1 MNTSN
6 LTIKVNKKSAWQALL
21 SMIGVSLLLIFF
33 IFMEYIIPNGSEQRV
48 ALLIVRIFCI
58 IFLPFMIY
66 ALVFFVKMLISNEP
80 LIEICDEYFYDNA
93 NLLSQGKISW
103 SDMSYAAIQGM
114 YFTIYLK
121 DRDAYLKKANFFKKL
136 LIKIN
141 IKQGLGE
148 IVITPALFDASPMEF
163 FRAFNSH
170 LEIDGFDELEKQLE
184 AEEKARNEEEI
195 EK

>member
-1 MNTSN
+1 MNN

-21 SMIGVSLLLIFF
+21 SMIGLSLLFIFF

-58 IFLPFMIY
+58 IFLPLMIY
-66 ALVFFVKMLISNEP
+66 ALVFFAKMLISNEP

-93 NLLSQGKISW
+93 NVLSQGRISW
-103 SDMSYAAIQGM
+103 SDMSYAAIEGQ
-114 YFTIYLK
+114 YFTIYVK
-121 DRDAYLKKANFFKKL
+121 DRDAYLKKANFFKRM
-136 LIKIN
+136 LIKMN

-148 IVITPALFDASPMEF
+148 IVITPALFDVSPMEF

-170 LEIDGFDELEKQLE
+170 FEIDGLDELEKQLE
-184 AEEKARNEEEI
+184 CEERAKTNE
-195 EK
+195 K

>member
-1 MNTSN
+1 MTN

-21 SMIGVSLLLIFF
+21 SMVGLSLLFIFF

-66 ALVFFVKMLISNEP
+66 ALVFFAKTLISNEP
-80 LIEICDEYFYDNA
+80 LIEICDEYFYDNT

-103 SDMSYAAIQGM
+103 SDMSYADIKGQ
-114 YFTIYLK
+114 YFTIYVK
-121 DRDAYLKKANFFKKL
+121 DRDAYLKKANFFQRL
-136 LIKIN
+136 LIKMN
-141 IKQGLGE
+141 IRQGLGE

-170 LEIDGFDELEKQLE
+170 FEIDGLDELEKQLE
-184 AEEKARNEEEI
+184 AEERAKNEEEI
-195 EK
+195 K

>member
-1 MNTSN
+1 MNN
-6 LTIKVNKKSAWQALL
+6 LTIKVNKKSATHALL
-21 SMIGVSLLLIFF
+21 SMIGVSLLFIFF
-33 IFMEYIIPNGSEQRV
+33 IFMEYIIPHGSEQRV

-58 IFLPFMIY
+58 IFLPVMIY
-66 ALVFFVKMLISNEP
+66 ALVFFAKMLISNEP
-80 LIEICDEYFYDNA
+80 LIEICDVYFYDNA

-103 SDMSYAAIQGM
+103 SDMAYAAIEGQ
-114 YFTIYLK
+114 YFTIYVK
-121 DRDAYLKKANFFKKL
+121 DRDAYLKKATPLKRL
-136 LIKIN
+136 LIKMN

-170 LEIDGFDELEKQLE
+170 FEIDGLDELEKQLE
-184 AEEKARNEEEI
+184 CEERAKND

>member
-1 MNTSN
+1 MNN

-21 SMIGVSLLLIFF
+21 SMVGLSLLFIFF

-66 ALVFFVKMLISNEP
+66 ALVFFAKMLISNEP

-103 SDMSYAAIQGM
+103 SDISYATIQGI
-114 YFTIYLK
+114 YFTIYVK
-121 DRDAYLKKANFFKKL
+121 DRDAYLKKANFFKRL
-136 LIKIN
+136 LIKMN
-141 IKQGLGE
+141 IRQGLGE

-170 LEIDGFDELEKQLE
+170 FEIDGLDELEKQLE
-184 AEEKARNEEEI
+184 AEEKARNEEI

>member
-21 SMIGVSLLLIFF
+21 SMVGLSLLFIFF

-66 ALVFFVKMLISNEP
+66 ALVFFAKMLISNEP

-103 SDMSYAAIQGM
+103 SDMSYAAIKGQ
-114 YFTIYLK
+114 YFTIYVK
-121 DRDAYLKKANFFKKL
+121 DRDAYLKKANFFQRL
-136 LIKIN
+136 LIKMN

-170 LEIDGFDELEKQLE
+170 FEIDGLDELEKQLE
-184 AEEKARNEEEI
+184 AEEKAKNEEKI
-195 EK
+195 K